1 MVGLI
6 TGIISVLIFSIVNN
20 KIKYSEKVALKIRKH
35 VKSRLGRVL
44 IYLIMIILFSIII
57 ATAEWLV
64 TDISENE
71 RLAEIVRGALFGA
84 LMTLFTGYV
93 QSNNVSE

>member
-6 TGIISVLIFSIVNN
+6 TGIISAVIFSIVNN

-57 ATAEWLV
+57 ATVEWLV

-71 RLAEIVRGALFGA
+71 RLAEIVLGALFGA